1 MSHADIE
8 EKVALKVIIAGGRD
22 YELTDSDFSRLDE
35 LSVKEVVSGGAK
47 GADSG
52 GESWAVSRGIPVKR
66 FLADWK
72 RYGRGAG
79 PKRNLAMAEYAD
91 AVALFSGGKGT
102 ASMRKL
108 AEKEGILI
116 YDFTR

>member
-1 MSHADIE
+1 MSHADLE

-22 YELTDSDFSRLDE
+22 YELTDLDFSRLDE
-35 LSVKEVVSGGAK
+35 LSIKEVVGGVAK

-52 GESWAVSRGIPVKR
+52 GEFWAQSRKVPVKR

-72 RYGRGAG
+72 RFGRAAG
-79 PKRNLAMAEYAD
+79 PKRNQAMAEYAD
-91 AVALFSGGKGT
+91 AVVLFPGGKGT

-108 AEKEGILI
+108 AEKEGIFI
-116 YDFTR
+116 YDFAS